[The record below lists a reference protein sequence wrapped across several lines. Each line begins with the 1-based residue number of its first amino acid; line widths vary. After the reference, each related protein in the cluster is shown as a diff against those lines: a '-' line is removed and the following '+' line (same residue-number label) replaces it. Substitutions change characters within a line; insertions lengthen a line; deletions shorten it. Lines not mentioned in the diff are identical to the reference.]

1 MKKVV
6 LTAMLALALAACTSE
21 AETPIDTNDVVEEI
35 VEVKVEIL
43 TPEHVDANVP
53 ILLEAKVTQG
63 DDVVNDADNVKFEV
77 WQSGMRN
84 AGTMLDGEFVGGG
97 IFQAEMTFDEDGVYY
112 MFAHTNAR
120 GMHVMPKQEITVGNP
135 DMSKVLPD
143 DSSIEMIHEDEQSDS
158 DHSH

>member
-6 LTAMLALALAACTSE
+6 LAAMLVLSLAACTSE
-21 AETPIDTNDVVEEI
+21 AETPIDTNEVVEEI

-43 TPEHVDANVP
+43 TPEHVDVNVP
-53 ILLEAKVTQG
+53 IMLEAKVMQG
-63 DDVVNDADNVKFEV
+63 DEIVNDADNVKFEV
-77 WQSGMRN
+77 WQSGMRE
-84 AGTMLDGEFVGGG
+84 AGTMIDGEFVGGG
-97 IFQAEMTFDEDGVYY
+97 IFQAETTFDEEGIYY

-143 DSSIEMIHEDEQSDS
+143 ESSNEMK
-158 DHSH
+158 